1 MKSKNKIIIISAI
14 ALVVIVAVFAGLYF
28 ATDMFKTPRQL
39 FFKYAGKQ
47 LESETS
53 MSYNEMLE
61 QLKDNKEKSYTANT
75 DIKLNVESEDSDD
88 QEMYDAINKLNLNLE
103 QSEKPEEKKSYNK
116 LNIGYDD
123 KELGT
128 VELVQDNERYAL
140 KSDYMLDEK
149 YVAIENKNLKEFL
162 RNMGADEEDIEKI
175 PDQITMLDL
184 YELLYISK
192 KDQKSISKTYK
203 KFIDENLPNE
213 KFEVNKNVEI
223 SINGENK
230 KTTEYKL
237 TLNEKEM
244 TEIAINFMNTLAQD
258 EVTLNI
264 IVDKYNKYFENTF
277 AGTALYSNKS
287 LDTYSE
293 DESMTMTKEK
303 LIDYIEEALKEL
315 EDVKEDMKEVEST
328 PVISVSVYQ
337 AKGKLYR
344 TQIKS
349 SDKDTI
355 TIDNYEK
362 DGRNYMEITV
372 PVEEYSSKYISSRYS
387 RGMDKVE
394 NKIIIDYVL
403 NKQNKE
409 VNVEGNIKIE
419 KNSEEEGNMK
429 FNITK
434 KGKLGKGTNEIIME
448 LASIVKGVTVKADV
462 NSKIEYKND
471 VNTVDL
477 YNNDNMIVL
486 NEMSKEEITKLF
498 KEVSQTLQKKLA
510 ETIEELG
517 IGQQNSKLYDDEETD
532 SDIDWNLNDETSLK
546 DDLDWTSDSSEDDL
560 DWTSDLSEDE
570 ES

>member
-1 MKSKNKIIIISAI
+1 
-14 ALVVIVAVFAGLYF
+14 
-28 ATDMFKTPRQL
+28 
-39 FFKYAGKQ
+39 
-47 LESETS
+47 
-53 MSYNEMLE
+53 
-61 QLKDNKEKSYTANT
+61 
-75 DIKLNVESEDSDD
+75 
-88 QEMYDAINKLNLNLE
+88 
-103 QSEKPEEKKSYNK
+103 
-116 LNIGYDD
+116 
-123 KELGT
+123 
-128 VELVQDNERYAL
+128 
-140 KSDYMLDEK
+140 
-149 YVAIENKNLKEFL
+149 
-162 RNMGADEEDIEKI
+162 
-175 PDQITMLDL
+175 
-184 YELLYISK
+184 
-192 KDQKSISKTYK
+192 
-203 KFIDENLPNE
+203 
-213 KFEVNKNVEI
+213 
-223 SINGENK
+223 
-230 KTTEYKL
+230 
-237 TLNEKEM
+237 
-244 TEIAINFMNTLAQD
+244 
-258 EVTLNI
+258 
-264 IVDKYNKYFENTF
+264 
-277 AGTALYSNKS
+277 
-287 LDTYSE
+287 
-293 DESMTMTKEK
+293 
-303 LIDYIEEALKEL
+303 
-315 EDVKEDMKEVEST
+315 
-328 PVISVSVYQ
+328 
-337 AKGKLYR
+337 
-344 TQIKS
+344 
-349 SDKDTI
+349 
-355 TIDNYEK
+355 
-362 DGRNYMEITV
+362 MEITV

-498 KEVSQTLQKKLA
+498 KEVSQTFQKKLA